1 MKAYLK
7 GIGFKDYQRTYS
19 PVYDSKVYDKEA
31 WEKLLEDF
39 NENVKVGTY
48 SKLPYADWRVLHL
61 MDGDYKVVWF
71 EIDNIYL
78 APTVTHIQE
87 FRYLKDSDNFRMIGT
102 DKKYD
107 TSEAYSFGAYLA
119 DILFYDYFD
128 YTETGRVDDYRL
140 FGLDNLGAYGPEDSI
155 GWRALN
161 WALNPAVEGKPGKMI
176 FKNVNDSIKNLS
188 YEFDKTTKILNNCYN
203 IYKDSN
209 KEWLNTVYKDVDR
222 VKTSASDCA
231 NVEVNPIRAITVDE
245 AQQSIQDFLNSQIS
259 TEASTASIS
268 TDWKYDTSTSKT
280 VPIVGGGVSDST
292 TIKIGDDGSYATYG
306 TATISIDSGLTDRL
320 DTMEERINKLETNN
334 DDVKGKGNNM
344 KMFNFDFGPIKDN
357 DAIRMSPYGLAVK
370 NVNGTYQAYD
380 KKNGEIMDVDVFNFK
395 ADNMF
400 FKIPVGIDAIEAGDV
415 IIFNRRPCFVFG
427 FSEQGDVIA
436 IDIAMGEKKTI
447 MPTRSPFGN
456 FSFITKVVSLLDNMM
471 TPPSNDNPL
480 GNMWM
485 FTLLDNDNKSMKD
498 ILPMMMLMN
507 GTNNMSG
514 FNPMMFYFMS
524 DKTDGDKDWL
534 LPMLMMNNF
543 SGKTN

>member
-39 NENVKVGTY
+39 NEHVKVGTY

-71 EIDNIYL
+71 EIDNVYL
-78 APTVTHIQE
+78 APTVAHIQE
-87 FRYLKDSDNFRMIGT
+87 FKYLKDSDSFRMVGT

-119 DILFYDYFD
+119 DMLFYDYFD
-128 YTETGRVDDYRL
+128 CTETTGRTDDYRL

-161 WALNPAVEGKPGKMI
+161 WALNPAVEGKSGKMI

-209 KEWLNTVYKDVDR
+209 REWLNTIYKDVDR
-222 VKTSASDCA
+222 VKDTTITDATI
-231 NVEVNPIRAITVDE
+231 NINPIDPAKLDIKDAT
-245 AQQSIQDFLNSQIS
+245 
-259 TEASTASIS
+259 ASTASVSIDWGYRPTAS
-268 TDWKYDTSTSKT
+268 TASS
-280 VPIVGGGVSDST
+280 IIGGGVAEN
-292 TIKIGDDGSYATYG
+292 TIKIGNDGSYAT
-306 TATISIDSGLTDRL
+306 TISIDSGLTSRL

-357 DAIRMSPYGLAVK
+357 DAVRMSPYGLAVK

-447 MPTRSPFGN
+447 MPTRSPFGFN
-456 FSFITKVVSLLDNMM
+456 FITKVMSLADNMFGD
-471 TPPSNDNPL
+471 TPSADNPF

-485 FTLLDNDNKSMKD
+485 FAMMDDNSSMKD
-498 ILPMMMLMN
+498 MLPMMMLMN
-507 GTNNMSG
+507 GKAGGTMD
-514 FNPMMFYFMS
+514 PMMLYFMM
-524 DKTDGDKDWL
+524 KDGKGDDESMLPL
-534 LPMLMMNNF
+534 LLMMNM
-543 SGKTN
+543 KK

>member
-1 MKAYLK
+1 MKVYLK
-7 GIGFKDYQRTYS
+7 GIGFKDYRRTYS

-78 APTVTHIQE
+78 APTVAHIQE
-87 FRYLKDSDNFRMIGT
+87 FRYLKDSDNFRMVGT

-128 YTETGRVDDYRL
+128 YTETTGRVDDYRL
-140 FGLDNLGAYGPEDSI
+140 FGLDNLGAYDPEDNI

-161 WALNPAVEGKPGKMI
+161 WALNPAVEGKTGKMI
-176 FKNVNDSIKNLS
+176 FENVKDNIKNLS
-188 YEFDKTTKILNNCYN
+188 YEFDKTTKILNDCYN
-203 IYKDSN
+203 LYKDSN

-231 NVEVNPIRAITVDE
+231 NVEVNPIRAITKDE
-245 AQQSIQDFLNSQIS
+245 AQQAVQDFLNSQIS
-259 TEASTASIS
+259 TEASTAFAS

-292 TIKIGDDGSYATYG
+292 TIKISNDGSYG

-357 DAIRMSPYGLAVK
+357 DAVRMSPYGLAVK

-400 FKIPVGIDAIEAGDV
+400 FKMPVGIDAVGAGDLIV
-415 IIFNRRPCFVFG
+415 FNRKPCFVFG
-427 FSEQGDVIA
+427 FSEQGDVIV
-436 IDIAMGEKKTI
+436 IDIALGEKKTI
-447 MPTRSPFGN
+447 LPTKSPFGN
-456 FSFITKVVSLLDNMM
+456 FTFITKIVSLFDNMM

-485 FTLLDNDNKSMKD
+485 FTLLGDNNKSMKD

-507 GTNNMSG
+507 GANGMSS
-514 FNPMMFYFMS
+514 FNPLMFYFMS
-524 DKTDGDKDWL
+524 DKTDDDKDWL

>member
-1 MKAYLK
+1 MKVYLK
-7 GIGFKDYQRTYS
+7 GIGFKDYRRTYS
-19 PVYDSKVYDKEA
+19 PVYDSEVYDKEA

-39 NENVKVGTY
+39 NENVKVGIY

-78 APTVTHIQE
+78 APTVAHIQE
-87 FRYLKDSDNFRMIGT
+87 FRYLKDSDNFRMVGT

-128 YTETGRVDDYRL
+128 YAETTGRVDDYRL
-140 FGLDNLGAYGPEDSI
+140 FGLDNLGAYDPEDNI

-161 WALNPAVEGKPGKMI
+161 WALNPAVEGKTGKMI
-176 FKNVNDSIKNLS
+176 FENVKDNIKNLS

-203 IYKDSN
+203 IYQDSN

-222 VKTSASDCA
+222 VKASTSDCA
-231 NVEVNPIRAITVDE
+231 NVEVNPIRAITKDE
-245 AQQSIQDFLNSQIS
+245 AQQAVQDFLNSQIS
-259 TEASTASIS
+259 TETSTS

-292 TIKIGDDGSYATYG
+292 TIKIGDDDSYATYG
-306 TATISIDSGLTDRL
+306 VATISLDDSVTNRL

-400 FKIPVGIDAIEAGDV
+400 FKIPVGIDAVSAGDLIV
-415 IIFNRRPCFVFG
+415 FNRKPCFVFG
-427 FSEQGDVIA
+427 FSEQGDVIV
-436 IDIAMGEKKTI
+436 IDIALGEKKTI
-447 MPTRSPFGN
+447 LPTKSPFGN
-456 FSFITKVVSLLDNMM
+456 FTFITKIVSLFDNMM
-471 TPPSNDNPL
+471 APPSNDNPL

-485 FTLLDNDNKSMKD
+485 FALLDNDNKSMKD

-507 GTNNMSG
+507 GTNSMSG

-524 DKTDGDKDWL
+524 DKTEGDKDWL

>member
-1 MKAYLK
+1 MKVYLK
-7 GIGFKDYQRTYS
+7 GIGFKDYRRTYS

-78 APTVTHIQE
+78 APTVAHIQE

-128 YTETGRVDDYRL
+128 YTEITGRVDDYRL
-140 FGLDNLGAYGPEDSI
+140 FGLDNLGAYDPEDNI

-161 WALNPAVEGKPGKMI
+161 WALNPAVEGKTGKMI
-176 FKNVNDSIKNLS
+176 FENVKDNIKNLS
-188 YEFDKTTKILNNCYN
+188 YEFDKTTKILNDCYN
-203 IYKDSN
+203 LYKDSN

-222 VKTSASDCA
+222 VKTSTLDCT
-231 NVEVNPIRAITVDE
+231 NVEVNPIRVITKDE
-245 AQQSIQDFLNSQIS
+245 AQQAVQDFLNSQIS
-259 TEASTASIS
+259 TEACTTTASI
-268 TDWKYDTSTSKT
+268 DWKYDTSTSKT
-280 VPIVGGGVSDST
+280 VPIVGGGISDST
-292 TIKIGDDGSYATYG
+292 TIKINNDGSYG
-306 TATISIDSGLTDRL
+306 TATISIDSGLINRI
-320 DTMEERINKLETNN
+320 DTIEERINKLETNN

-357 DAIRMSPYGLAVK
+357 DAVRMSPYGLAVK

-400 FKIPVGIDAIEAGDV
+400 FKMPVGIDAIEAGDV

-456 FSFITKVVSLLDNMM
+456 FSFITKIVSLLDNMM

>member
-1 MKAYLK
+1 MKVYLK
-7 GIGFKDYQRTYS
+7 GIGFKDYRRTYS

-78 APTVTHIQE
+78 APTVAHIQE
-87 FRYLKDSDNFRMIGT
+87 FRYLKDSDNFRMVGT

-119 DILFYDYFD
+119 DMLFYDYFD
-128 YTETGRVDDYRL
+128 YTETTGRVDDYRL
-140 FGLDNLGAYGPEDSI
+140 FGLDNLGVYDPEDNI

-161 WALNPAVEGKPGKMI
+161 WALNPAVEGKTGKMI
-176 FKNVNDSIKNLS
+176 FENVKDTIKNLN

-203 IYKDSN
+203 LYKDSN
-209 KEWLNTVYKDVDR
+209 KEWLNTVYNDVDR
-222 VKTSASDCA
+222 VKASTPDYA
-231 NVEVNPIRAITVDE
+231 NVEVNPIRAITKDE

-259 TEASTASIS
+259 TEASTAFAS

-292 TIKIGDDGSYATYG
+292 TIKINNDGSYG

-357 DAIRMSPYGLAVK
+357 DAVRMSPYGLAVK